1 MSNNYPSGEIYG
13 SKVLTLAIIGTSA
26 LILMGA
32 LWSPAPPADAAAGK
46 APAAQIEQ
54 VVITAPHTPAT
65 AG

>member
-1 MSNNYPSGEIYG
+1 MSNNYPSGEVYG

-32 LWSPAPPADAAAGK
+32 LWSPAPPAATAAGK
-46 APAAQIEQ
+46 APAAQVEE
-54 VVITAPHTPAT
+54 VVVTAPPAT